1 MKNLRLLLITIL
13 LLPSLIGC
21 AASVDKAAVN
31 REEELEKRIEEQE
44 IISIEK
50 SESQV
55 ALSSTSTDNPL
66 DLLTKDVENA
76 IAKADAA
83 IPSGTSLEKRT
94 TFFDIMSE
102 LEKAEQEIDIYEEY
116 LESQYKQNLLSYEEY
131 RSQKKELNKLENSLD
146 AAEERLELT
155 FRIDD

>member
-1 MKNLRLLLITIL
+1 MKNLRLLIITIL

-21 AASVDKAAVN
+21 TASVDKAAVN

-83 IPSGTSLEKRT
+83 IPSGTSLEKQT

-102 LEKAEQEIDIYEEY
+102 LEKAEQEIDIYKEY
-116 LESQYKQNLLSYEEY
+116 LESQYRQNLLSYEEY
-131 RSQKKELNKLENSLD
+131 LSQKKQLNKLESDLD
-146 AAEERLELT
+146 AAEERLEIT
-155 FRIDD
+155 FRMDD